1 MAVYSVFLDID
12 DTLISMEKG
21 GPFPDDMAGIMYAWQ
36 RGTKFFICTG
46 RSLVQIHPVL
56 MQAPWRDGIVAAGGA
71 HVIVGDKPIYHNWI
85 PVPVLC
91 ETAGIF
97 LEAGLECN
105 FRADKNIYSVNQ
117 QNQNEEKLPITSK
130 NDFMEKYPDAKVS
143 MLTVDLKIGKKERS
157 FLEQY
162 FDIYPQIPHFD
173 CFIKGEGK
181 AKGMKMILDKLGL
194 DARYSVAI
202 GDSANDIDI
211 FEAAG
216 TGIAVGNACRELKE
230 KASWISAPVGEGA
243 IVRALEHLGLCRAAN
258 KGAAKNPDPAGSD
271 RDSAVLSNNPD

>member
-21 GPFPDDMAGIMYAWQ
+21 GPFPDDIAAIMYAWQ

-46 RSLVQIHPVL
+46 RSLVQIHPAL
-56 MQAPWRDGIVAAGGA
+56 MQAPWRDGIVAGGGA
-71 HVIVGDKPIYHNWI
+71 HVIMGEKTIYQNWI

-91 ETAGIF
+91 EISGVF

-105 FRADKNIYSVNQ
+105 FRADKYIYSI
-117 QNQNEEKLPITSK
+117 NQNNQNTGKLPITSK
-130 NDFMEKYPDAKVS
+130 NDFMEKYLFAKVS

-157 FLEQY
+157 FLEQH

-181 AKGMKMILDKLGL
+181 AKGMKMILDNLGL

-211 FEAAG
+211 FDEAG